1 MGQFIHGKKLQE
13 FFLRYFL
20 FKFQTSKL
28 IMLAICTMVKMNL
41 EVKLK
46 KNHTLN
52 GIHRV
57 LKSCNLDLS
66 NDKAN
71 YQNISYLSQHLV
83 KNNQVLSTE
92 KLAPKKLSLSNS

>member
-1 MGQFIHGKKLQE
+1 
-13 FFLRYFL
+13 
-20 FKFQTSKL
+20 
-28 IMLAICTMVKMNL
+28 MLAICTMVKMNT

-46 KNHTLN
+46 KNDTLN

-57 LKSCNLDLS
+57 LKSCNLDLL

-92 KLAPKKLSLSNS
+92 KLAPKELSLSNS